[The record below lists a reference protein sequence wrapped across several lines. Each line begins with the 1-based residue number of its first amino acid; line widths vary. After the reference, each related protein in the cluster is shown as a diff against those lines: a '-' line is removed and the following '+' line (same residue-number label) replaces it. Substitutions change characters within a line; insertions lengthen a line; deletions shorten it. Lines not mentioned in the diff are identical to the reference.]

1 MTYRSHY
8 ENPTSA
14 PAEAVLSFQRQRQE
28 MQNHTHLS
36 LAEDGLILWPFPPP
50 QTEGKNSSKD
60 EPSCTCALVGK
71 PLFLEILTTFWTPA
85 LTIH

>member
-1 MTYRSHY
+1 MRTRPLRCRSC
-8 ENPTSA
+8 
-14 PAEAVLSFQRQRQE
+14 VILSETTPR
-28 MQNHTHLS
+28 NAKPHLS
-36 LAEDGLILWPFPPP
+36 LVEDGLILWPFPPP

-71 PLFLEILTTFWTPA
+71 PLFIEILTTFWTPA